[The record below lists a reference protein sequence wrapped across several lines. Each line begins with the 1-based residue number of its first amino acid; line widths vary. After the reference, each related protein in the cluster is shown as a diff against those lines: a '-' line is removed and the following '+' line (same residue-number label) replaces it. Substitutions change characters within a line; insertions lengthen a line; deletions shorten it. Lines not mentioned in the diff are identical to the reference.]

1 MKNKLKALF
10 KMSSRH
16 ILSTRNIFVLI
27 AIILTSVLF
36 TVITTMFV
44 TVYDVFQEST
54 FKQTNNK
61 SHSVITYIDDES
73 YNKIA
78 RQSDFYDTMG
88 YEKIISDNVLNKEF
102 TSRNCVLVNTN
113 KEARNLIYT
122 EPTTGKAPEKENEIA
137 MDTKLIELLGLIPEL
152 GKEVILEYSIKGTE
166 FKEKFIISGYWNV
179 NEMSEL
185 SLIHVSDE
193 FVSSKSEY
201 LNSGISNIYASST
214 VFAYLMFDNSKNIER
229 DTRELLKR
237 AGLDYLDFNINWAYM
252 NNAFNRDIRLVLF
265 EIMGI
270 LAIIFIGYLLINNIY
285 QISIVTDMKFYG
297 LLKVIGFIN
306 RQIRQIILIEAF
318 IIALIGIIIGQV
330 TGFLIGKSLVPTILN
345 MTEVTNESVYINPNI
360 FVFSS
365 IFVFATVGISI
376 TKPCRII
383 KKISPIEATNF

>member
-270 LAIIFIGYLLINNIY
+270 LAIIFVGYLLINNIY

-297 LLKVIGFIN
+297 LLKVIG
-306 RQIRQIILIEAF
+306 
-318 IIALIGIIIGQV
+318 
-330 TGFLIGKSLVPTILN
+330 
-345 MTEVTNESVYINPNI
+345 
-360 FVFSS
+360 
-365 IFVFATVGISI
+365 
-376 TKPCRII
+376 
-383 KKISPIEATNF
+383 